1 MDIPPHH
8 CKRLQDWVLFG
19 HMNMSAVILKKNMI
33 YFTFKQPNHNLLK
46 KSPDYE
52 FKLDPY
58 LEVNCAK
65 CKILKIETH
74 AVFMMFFR
82 SKATFKTEMSV
93 HLSIRVDIGE
103 TFLFIFMTDG

>member
-19 HMNMSAVILKKNMI
+19 HMNMSAVTLKK
-33 YFTFKQPNHNLLK
+33 KQDLYITSKSNQPQLK
-46 KSPDYE
+46 TNSIDYE

-74 AVFMMFFR
+74 AVFMMFLEA
-82 SKATFKTEMSV
+82 K
-93 HLSIRVDIGE
+93 
-103 TFLFIFMTDG
+103 